1 MNRGLVVGTFGVL
14 LALAALIAGC
24 GGGGDSTTTTTT
36 NERPLTKAEF
46 IRKGDAIC
54 QVGNQASQTE
64 IEEFA
69 KENGF
74 GPEPSTAQY
83 EEVVTEVLVPNL
95 KQQADE
101 LDALVPPTKDKDE
114 VDAIIASLREA
125 ISAIEANPRSLEGN
139 VLGKPIQLENAY
151 GFKVCGGG

>member
-1 MNRGLVVGTFGVL
+1 MLGAL
-14 LALAALIAGC
+14 LALVALIAGC
-24 GGGGDSTTTTTT
+24 GGGDSTTAGATTTS
-36 NERPLTKAEF
+36 EAPLTKAEF

-54 QVGNQASQTE
+54 QTGNEASTTE

-74 GPEPSTAQY
+74 GSEPNKAQF

-95 KQQADE
+95 TRQTDE
-101 LDALVPPTKDKDE
+101 LDALVPPTQDEDKIE
-114 VDAIIASLREA
+114 ALISSLRETIA
-125 ISAIEANPRSLEGN
+125 KMEKNPSSLEEN
-139 VLGKPIQLENAY
+139 VLAEPIRLENAY